1 MLPLAL
7 SFLSTVAAGAFA
19 REPQGGPERPLETRV
34 SAVSLFKNG
43 FAFVRREGEG
53 TFYGVS
59 YDRVRVKG
67 EIRATNRKRE
77 AVRLEI
83 TKLLQGEVT
92 KNPNEGKVVLQAK
105 GLRRVNPN
113 VRLTWTVAIEPG
125 QTAAIE
131 YEYSIFVRQ

>member
-1 MLPLAL
+1 MTMKAGKLLGQDQLNYA
-7 SFLSTVAAGAFA
+7 AAGARTTVRITRAIDVQGEQVEVETA
-19 REPQGGPERPLETRV
+19 RDRG
-34 SAVSLFKNG
+34 N
-43 FAFVRREGEG
+43 G

-92 KNPNEGKVVLQAK
+92 RNQNEGKVVLQAK